1 MTEADRSPNQ
11 HPEILFV
18 CVHNAGRSQM
28 AASLLNVLS
37 DGRATAMSAGT
48 MPAEHVHPEVVDV
61 MREIGL
67 DLGDATPQVV
77 TEEML
82 EGADRVITMGCNVD
96 DACPGAIFDAEDW
109 GLPDPKGLPAA
120 EVREI
125 RDTIRARVL
134 VLLEELGIPVPE
146 EAAVFGFL
154 TRA

>member
-48 MPAEHVHPEVVDV
+48 MPAEHVHPEVVDA

-67 DLGDATPQVV
+67 DLAMQ
-77 TEEML
+77 
-82 EGADRVITMGCNVD
+82 R
-96 DACPGAIFDAEDW
+96 
-109 GLPDPKGLPAA
+109 PKL
-120 EVREI
+120 
-125 RDTIRARVL
+125 
-134 VLLEELGIPVPE
+134 
-146 EAAVFGFL
+146 
-154 TRA
+154 

>member
-1 MTEADRSPNQ
+1 
-11 HPEILFV
+11 
-18 CVHNAGRSQM
+18 
-28 AASLLNVLS
+28 
-37 DGRATAMSAGT
+37 MSAGT
-48 MPAEHVHPEVVDV
+48 MPAEHVHPQVVDA

-67 DLGDATPQVV
+67 ELADATPQVV

-125 RDTIRARVL
+125 RDTIRARV
-134 VLLEELGIPVPE
+134 VALLEELGIRAPR
-146 EAAVFGFL
+146 EAAVL
-154 TRA
+154 

>member
-48 MPAEHVHPEVVDV
+48 MPAEHVHPEVVDA

-109 GLPDPKGLPAA
+109 GLPDPKGRPLR

-125 RDTIRARVL
+125 RDTIRARVAS
-134 VLLEELGIPVPE
+134 LLEELGIPSP
-146 EAAVFGFL
+146 
-154 TRA
+154 